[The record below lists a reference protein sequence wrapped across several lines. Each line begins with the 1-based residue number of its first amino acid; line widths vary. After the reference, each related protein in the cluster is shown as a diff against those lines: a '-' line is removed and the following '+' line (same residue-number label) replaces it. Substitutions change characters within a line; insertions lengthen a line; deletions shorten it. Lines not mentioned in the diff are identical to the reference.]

1 MTFLSFFGTYTHSY
15 GTSRD
20 SSFGDYDG
28 GFMAMQRG
36 AARREGARSEEILHL
51 GIMMVVCVSISVFI
65 SVCSLQLNSAV
76 LDV

>member
-1 MTFLSFFGTYTHSY
+1 MLVSNHQNNKNSLTV
-15 GTSRD
+15 
-20 SSFGDYDG
+20 
-28 GFMAMQRG
+28 AMQRG

>member
-1 MTFLSFFGTYTHSY
+1 
-15 GTSRD
+15 
-20 SSFGDYDG
+20 
-28 GFMAMQRG
+28 MAMQRG
-36 AARREGARSEEILHL
+36 VARREGARSEEILHL

>member
-1 MTFLSFFGTYTHSY
+1 
-15 GTSRD
+15 
-20 SSFGDYDG
+20 
-28 GFMAMQRG
+28 MAMQRG
-36 AARREGARSEEILHL
+36 VARSEEILHL

>member
-1 MTFLSFFGTYTHSY
+1 MLVSNHQNNKNSLTA
-15 GTSRD
+15 
-20 SSFGDYDG
+20 
-28 GFMAMQRG
+28 AMQRG

>member
-1 MTFLSFFGTYTHSY
+1 
-15 GTSRD
+15 
-20 SSFGDYDG
+20 
-28 GFMAMQRG
+28 MQRG
-36 AARREGARSEEILHL
+36 VARMEGARSEEILHL